1 VTDEGRAFWS
11 VAPQLVAQV
20 RTAGMGQIIGL
31 DVTACLAVT
40 DAAGIDREAAL
51 IFVRGLEAGL
61 LRAMALRGADGQQ
74 NL

>member
-1 VTDEGRAFWS
+1 
-11 VAPQLVAQV
+11 
-20 RTAGMGQIIGL
+20 MGQIIGL